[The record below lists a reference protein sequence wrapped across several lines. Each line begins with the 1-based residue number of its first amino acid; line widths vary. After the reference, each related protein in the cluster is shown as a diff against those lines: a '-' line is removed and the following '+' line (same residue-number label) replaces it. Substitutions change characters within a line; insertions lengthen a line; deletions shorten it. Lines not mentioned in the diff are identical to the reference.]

1 MTRINTIP
9 PADLTD
15 QHLFAEYRELPRIF
29 ALVLLALR
37 ANRPLTGPDR
47 YTMGAGHVRF
57 FYTRTNYLSR
67 RQSAIIAELIDRG
80 YQLSH
85 LEAPAPLDDS
95 TWEPD
100 EQDVQVNLA
109 RLRERLHKP
118 GARYTHRRVEVSQLF
133 YGAGIDGPSMAP

>member
-15 QHLFAEYRELPRIF
+15 AHLLAEYRELPRIH

-57 FYTRTNYLSR
+57 FYTRTAYLSR
-67 RQSAIIAELIDRG
+67 RQTAIIAELVDRG

-85 LEAPAPLDDS
+85 LEAPAPLDAS

-100 EQDVQVNLA
+100 EQDRQVNLE
-109 RLRERLHKP
+109 RLRERLAKP
-118 GARYTHRRVEVSQLF
+118 GARYTHRRAPVSHLF
-133 YGAGIDGPSMAP
+133 YGGAMDR

>member
-9 PADLTD
+9 PSTLTD
-15 QHLFAEYRELPRIF
+15 QHLLAEYRELPRIF
-29 ALVLLALR
+29 ALVLLACA

-47 YTMGAGHVRF
+47 YTMGTGHVRF
-57 FYTRTNYLSR
+57 FYTRTAYLSR
-67 RQSAIIAELIDRG
+67 RQSAIIAELVSRG
-80 YQLSH
+80 YQISH

-100 EQDVQVNLA
+100 EQDRQVNLA

-118 GARYTHRRVEVSQLF
+118 GARYTHRRAPVSQLF
-133 YGAGIDGPSMAP
+133 YGADVDGTPMAP

>member
-15 QHLFAEYRELPRIF
+15 AHLLAEYRELPRIH
-29 ALVLLALR
+29 ALVLLAR
-37 ANRPLTGPDR
+37 AANRPLTGPPR

-67 RQSAIIAELIDRG
+67 RQSAIIAELVDRS
-80 YQLSH
+80 YHLTH

-100 EQDVQVNLA
+100 EQDREVNLA

-118 GARYTHRRVEVSQLF
+118 GSRYTHRRVEVSQLF
-133 YGAGIDGPSMAP
+133 YGAAMDSSTGAP